1 MARKPDGS
9 DREIPPDEIEDLDPA
24 TLRALFESGDAA
36 MFDAETRARIG
47 RFIARGAQ
55 APPPPPTVAQPQQQQ
70 QQRAEPDPGEDTG
83 TDTDTDTDKP

>member
-1 MARKPDGS
+1 
-9 DREIPPDEIEDLDPA
+9 
-24 TLRALFESGDAA
+24 

-70 QQRAEPDPGEDTG
+70 QQRAEPPPGEDEG
-83 TDTDTDTDKP
+83 TDKP